1 VKLIG
6 PSNTGEN
13 ELATLC
19 QALADPLR
27 VRLLR
32 LLAVAECT
40 VTQLCDSIRRCAAAS
55 VSQPM
60 ISHHL
65 GQLRVCGLVTS
76 RQRGRWRSYCLAACV
91 KADRQGLQIQLGP
104 ISISLSFRDACETPV
119 APA

>member
-1 VKLIG
+1 MKLIG
-6 PSNTGEN
+6 QSNTGEN
-13 ELATLC
+13 ELANLC

-65 GQLRVCGLVTS
+65 GQLRVCGLVTA
-76 RQRGRWRSYCLAACV
+76 RQKGRWRSYCLAGCV
-91 KADRQGLQIQLGP
+91 KADSHGLVIQLGP
-104 ISISLSFRDACETPV
+104 ISITLSFKDACD
-119 APA
+119 APATPA